1 MNTGYYFLCIACA
14 VLFVSCNP
22 SRFGWTPEGGDSSQT
37 DSPAMI
43 EDFDPLALHDDDIV
57 VEQREVDESRPS
69 QQQTVRL
76 FDNKTGTEKAEPK
89 MVPGFRV
96 QLMSAKDEAQIIEEK
111 KKAMFKFQ
119 QNIYV
124 VFESP
129 YYKIRLGNF
138 LTHDAAAVM
147 QEAARRKGFTGAF
160 IAKCLVDRT
169 KVEQ

>member
-1 MNTGYYFLCIACA
+1 MNIRYCIICAACA
-14 VLFVSCNP
+14 VLLASCNP
-22 SRFGWTPEGGDSSQT
+22 SRFGWAPEDGRSSGK

-43 EDFDPLALHDDDIV
+43 EDFDPLTLEDDDIV
-57 VEQREVDESRPS
+57 VEEHAVAEPRPEQRQPFRTLENES
-69 QQQTVRL
+69 
-76 FDNKTGTEKAEPK
+76 DTEKAEPK

-119 QNIYV
+119 QTIYV

-129 YYKIRLGNF
+129 YYKIRLGDF

-147 QEAARRKGFTGAF
+147 QEEAQRKGFPGAF
-160 IAKCLVDRT
+160 IARCLVDRT
-169 KVEQ
+169 KAGQ